1 MSEDRDRQ
9 AAPAARLLLELS
21 RVKGRSLK
29 GGSLHI
35 HYRED
40 KICAPMQRSLCQ
52 LASILA
58 ERVNRTELRLADSRQ
73 L

>member
-1 MSEDRDRQ
+1 MLEDRDRRP
-9 AAPAARLLLELS
+9 APATRLLLELS
-21 RVKGRSLK
+21 GVKGRSSK

-40 KICAPMQRSLCQ
+40 KSRAPVQRSLYQ

-58 ERVNRTELRLADSRQ
+58 ERVNRTEQPTSDS
-73 L
+73 